1 MSKDSN
7 SRNGRN
13 GSNGRNDGNER
24 NDNGE
29 ILRFAQDDS
38 WVTVLRMTEVRRVKE
53 GNKER
58 KAG

>member
-1 MSKDSN
+1 MSNDSN

-13 GSNGRNDGNER
+13 GSNDGNER

-38 WVTVLRMTEVRRVKE
+38 WVAVLRMT
-53 GNKER
+53 
-58 KAG
+58 AG

>member
-13 GSNGRNDGNER
+13 GRNGSNDRNGRNDGNER

-38 WVTVLRMTEVRRVKE
+38 WVAVLRMT
-53 GNKER
+53 
-58 KAG
+58 AG